1 MGLEQLISSADDLP
15 SVSGVAEDVIFHNP
29 SNDYTVLSFLTD
41 DGREIV
47 AVGCLPDVHKGEPLL
62 LYGDWSYH
70 ATYGQQFVAESYQKI
85 LPTET
90 ADILKYLSSGVVKGV
105 GPVTALKIVNRFGAD
120 TFDVIENHPTWL
132 ADIPGITRKKAAAIT
147 KIFREQNGLRQ
158 LMMCCR
164 DYLGSAS
171 ISRVYREWGDRS
183 MAIIE
188 ENPYRL
194 CDEIYGIGFERADE
208 IARKLG
214 IVSDSEFRI
223 TSGLRYVLGEAAA
236 TNGHTCLP
244 KDMLIR
250 EAAQR
255 LQLPE
260 ERVAE
265 VLEQQ
270 LARRHLI
277 CYLPGDKNSIFTSDG
292 DRSEAFVAK
301 KLSELSVSCD
311 VLPEREIDNLIAMTE
326 TERGISYAPLQR
338 KAIREALSSG
348 VMILTGGPGTG
359 KTTVV
364 QALIRMCRQM
374 NLKTALAAPTG
385 RAAKR
390 LSAATGEEARTIH
403 RMLEMDKTDKDNH
416 YHFKRN
422 ANNPLDEKVIIIDEA
437 SMIDMP
443 LMEGLLRA
451 IIRGTRLIL
460 IGDDNQLPPVGCGNV
475 FRDMIASGRFNTVC
489 LTEIFRQ
496 SKESMIVVNAHRIN
510 HGELPLLHTKNDD
523 SFFLARASDDQIVDT
538 IVSLVTVRLPRA
550 YGPEVLSKI
559 QIITPSRKGKAG
571 TENLNK
577 LLKDHLNPH
586 TDAKKEIK
594 YRDTVFREGDKVMQ
608 IRNNYD
614 IEWQKGEVRGTGA
627 FNGDIGT
634 VTRVDPSAETVE
646 INYDGK
652 AYTYEYSMLE
662 EVEHAYAITVH
673 KSQGSEYP
681 LVIIPLY
688 NCAPVLRTRN
698 LFYTALTRAKEM
710 VIMVGSEYVA
720 QNMVEND
727 HHAMRYTALQ
737 QRLQTE
743 MRPAFG

>member
-1 MGLEQLISSADDLP
+1 MGLEQLISSVDSLP
-15 SVSGVAEDVIFHNP
+15 SVSGVAEDIIYRNA
-29 SNDYTVLSFLTD
+29 SNDYTVISFLTD

-70 ATYGQQFVAESYQKI
+70 ANYGQQFTIESYQKT

-90 ADILKYLSSGVVKGV
+90 NDILKYLSSGVIKGV
-105 GPVTALKIVNRFGAD
+105 GPVTALKIVNRFGTD

-132 ADIPGITRKKAAAIT
+132 SDIPGITRKKAAEIT

-164 DYLGSAS
+164 DYLGTAS

-183 MAIIE
+183 MSIIE

-194 CDEIYGIGFERADE
+194 CDEIYGVGFERADD
-208 IARKLG
+208 IAKKLG
-214 IVSDSEFRI
+214 IVADSEFRI
-223 TSGLRYVLGEAAA
+223 TSGLRYVLNEQAASA
-236 TNGHTCLP
+236 GHTCLP
-244 KDMLIR
+244 RDILIR
-250 EAAQR
+250 QAAQK

-260 ERVAE
+260 EKVTQ
-265 VLEQQ
+265 VLDEQIR
-270 LARRHLI
+270 RRHLI
-277 CYLPGDKNSIFTSDG
+277 CYLPGDKDYIFTAES
-292 DRSEAFVAK
+292 DRSESYIAK
-301 KLSELSVSCD
+301 KLLELSVSCEI
-311 VLPEREIDNLIAMTE
+311 LPEREIDRLIEITE
-326 TERGISYAPLQR
+326 TERGISYASLQR

-374 NLKTALAAPTG
+374 GLKTALAAPTG

-390 LSAATGEEARTIH
+390 MSATTGEEARTIH
-403 RMLEMDKTDKDNH
+403 RMLEMDKTDDDSR

-475 FRDMIASGRFNTVC
+475 FRDMIASGRFRSVC

-496 SKESMIVVNAHRIN
+496 SKESMIIVNAHRIN

-523 SFFLARASDDQIVDT
+523 SFFMARASDDQIVDT
-538 IVSLVTVRLPRA
+538 IISLVTTRLPRA
-550 YGPEVLSKI
+550 YGREVIDKI

-577 LLKDHLNPH
+577 LLKDYLNPKSE
-586 TDAKKEIK
+586 TKKEIR

-614 IEWQKGEVRGTGA
+614 IEWKKGDARGTGA
-627 FNGDIGT
+627 FNGDIGII
-634 VTRVDPSAETVE
+634 TRIDPQEETLV
-646 INYDGK
+646 ITYDGK
-652 AYTYEYSMLE
+652 EYSYEYSMLE

-688 NCAPVLRTRN
+688 NCAPLLRTRN

-727 HHAMRYTALQ
+727 HHSLRYTALR
-737 QRLQTE
+737 QRLE
-743 MRPAFG
+743 AAE

>member
-1 MGLEQLISSADDLP
+1 MGLEQLISSVDSLP
-15 SVSGVAEDVIFHNP
+15 SVSGVAEDIIYRNA
-29 SNDYTVLSFLTD
+29 SNDYTVISFLTD

-70 ATYGQQFVAESYQKI
+70 ANYGQQFTIESYQKT

-90 ADILKYLSSGVVKGV
+90 NDILKYLSSGVIKGV
-105 GPVTALKIVNRFGAD
+105 GPVTALKIVNRFGTD

-132 ADIPGITRKKAAAIT
+132 SDIPGITRKKAAEIT

-164 DYLGSAS
+164 DYLGTAS

-183 MAIIE
+183 VSIIE

-194 CDEIYGIGFERADE
+194 CDEIYGVGFERADD
-208 IARKLG
+208 IAKKLG
-214 IVSDSEFRI
+214 IVADSEFRI
-223 TSGLRYVLGEAAA
+223 TSGLRYVLNEQAASA
-236 TNGHTCLP
+236 GHTCLP
-244 KDMLIR
+244 RDILIR
-250 EAAQR
+250 QAAQK

-260 ERVAE
+260 DKVTQ
-265 VLEQQ
+265 VLDEQI
-270 LARRHLI
+270 RRKHLI
-277 CYLPGDKNSIFTSDG
+277 CYLPGDKDYIFTAES
-292 DRSEAFVAK
+292 DRSERYIAK
-301 KLSELSVSCD
+301 KLMELSVSCEI
-311 VLPEREIDNLIAMTE
+311 LPEREIDRLIEITE
-326 TERGISYAPLQR
+326 TERGISYASLQR
-338 KAIREALSSG
+338 KAICEALSSG

-374 NLKTALAAPTG
+374 GLKTALAAPTG

-390 LSAATGEEARTIH
+390 MSAATGEEARTIH
-403 RMLEMDKTDKDNH
+403 RMLEMDKTDDDNR

-475 FRDMIASGRFNTVC
+475 FRDMIASGRFRSVC

-496 SKESMIVVNAHRIN
+496 SKESMIIVNAHRIN
-510 HGELPLLHTKNDD
+510 HGELPLLHTKNND
-523 SFFLARASDDQIVDT
+523 SFFMARASDDQIVDT
-538 IVSLVTVRLPRA
+538 IISLVTTRLPRA
-550 YGPEVLSKI
+550 YGPEVIDKI

-577 LLKDHLNPH
+577 LLKDYLNPKSE
-586 TDAKKEIK
+586 TKKEIK

-614 IEWQKGEVRGTGA
+614 IEWKKGEVRGTGA
-627 FNGDIGT
+627 FNGDIG
-634 VTRVDPSAETVE
+634 VITRIDPQEETLV
-646 INYDGK
+646 ITYDGK
-652 AYTYEYSMLE
+652 EYSYEYSMLE

-688 NCAPVLRTRN
+688 NCAPLLRTRN

-727 HHAMRYTALQ
+727 HHSLRYTALR
-737 QRLQTE
+737 QRLE
-743 MRPAFG
+743 AAE

>member
-1 MGLEQLISSADDLP
+1 MGLEQLISSVDSLP
-15 SVSGVAEDVIFHNP
+15 SVSGVAEDIIYRNA
-29 SNDYTVLSFLTD
+29 SNDYTVISFLTD

-70 ATYGQQFVAESYQKI
+70 ANYGQQFTIESYQKT

-90 ADILKYLSSGVVKGV
+90 NDILKYLSSGVIKGV
-105 GPVTALKIVNRFGAD
+105 GPVTALKIVNRFGTD

-132 ADIPGITRKKAAAIT
+132 SDIPGITRKKAAEIT

-164 DYLGSAS
+164 DYLGTTS

-183 MAIIE
+183 MSIIE

-194 CDEIYGIGFERADE
+194 CDEIYGVGFERADD
-208 IARKLG
+208 IAKKLG
-214 IVSDSEFRI
+214 IVADSEFRI
-223 TSGLRYVLGEAAA
+223 TSGLRYVLNEQAASA
-236 TNGHTCLP
+236 GHTCLP
-244 KDMLIR
+244 RDILIR
-250 EAAQR
+250 QAAQK

-260 ERVAE
+260 EKVTQ
-265 VLEQQ
+265 VLDEQIR
-270 LARRHLI
+270 RRHLI
-277 CYLPGDKNSIFTSDG
+277 CYLPGDKDYIFTAES
-292 DRSEAFVAK
+292 DRSESYIAK
-301 KLSELSVSCD
+301 KLLELSVSCEI
-311 VLPEREIDNLIAMTE
+311 LPEREIDRLIEITE
-326 TERGISYAPLQR
+326 TERGISYASLQR

-374 NLKTALAAPTG
+374 GLKTALAAPTG

-390 LSAATGEEARTIH
+390 MSATTGEEARTIH
-403 RMLEMDKTDKDNH
+403 RMLEMDKTDDDSR

-475 FRDMIASGRFNTVC
+475 FRDMIASGRFRSVC

-496 SKESMIVVNAHRIN
+496 SKESMIIVNAHRIN

-523 SFFLARASDDQIVDT
+523 SFFMARASDDQIVDT
-538 IVSLVTVRLPRA
+538 IISLVTTRLPRA
-550 YGPEVLSKI
+550 YGREVIDKI

-577 LLKDHLNPH
+577 LLKDYLNPKSE
-586 TDAKKEIK
+586 TKKEIR

-614 IEWQKGEVRGTGA
+614 IEWKKGDARGTGA
-627 FNGDIGT
+627 FNGDIGII
-634 VTRVDPSAETVE
+634 TRIDPQEETLV
-646 INYDGK
+646 ITYDGK
-652 AYTYEYSMLE
+652 EYSYEYSMLE

-688 NCAPVLRTRN
+688 NCAPLLRTRN

-727 HHAMRYTALQ
+727 HHSLRYTALR
-737 QRLQTE
+737 QRLE
-743 MRPAFG
+743 AAE

>member
-1 MGLEQLISSADDLP
+1 MGLEQLISSVDSLP
-15 SVSGVAEDVIFHNP
+15 SVSGVAEDIIYHNA
-29 SNDYTVLSFLTD
+29 SNDYTVISFLTD

-62 LYGDWSYH
+62 LYGDWTYH
-70 ATYGQQFVAESYQKI
+70 SSYGQQFTIESYQKT

-90 ADILKYLSSGVVKGV
+90 NDILKYLSSGVIKGV
-105 GPVTALKIVNRFGAD
+105 GPVTALKIVNRFGTD

-132 ADIPGITRKKAAAIT
+132 SDIPGITRKKAAEIT
-147 KIFREQNGLRQ
+147 KVFREQNGLRQ

-164 DYLGSAS
+164 DYLGTAS

-183 MAIIE
+183 MSIIE

-194 CDEIYGIGFERADE
+194 CDEIYGVGFERADD
-208 IARKLG
+208 IAKKLG
-214 IVSDSEFRI
+214 IVADSEFRI
-223 TSGLRYVLGEAAA
+223 TSGLRYVLNDQAASA
-236 TNGHTCLP
+236 GHTCLP
-244 KDMLIR
+244 RDLLIR
-250 EAAQR
+250 MAAQK

-260 ERVAE
+260 DKVMQ
-265 VLEQQ
+265 VLDAQI
-270 LARRHLI
+270 ARKHLI
-277 CYLPGDKNSIFTSDG
+277 CYLPGDNDYIFTAES
-292 DRSEAFVAK
+292 DRSESYIAK
-301 KLSELSVSCD
+301 KLMELSVSCEI
-311 VLPEREIDNLIAMTE
+311 LPEREIDRLIEITE
-326 TERGISYAPLQR
+326 TERGISYASLQR

-374 NLKTALAAPTG
+374 GLKTALAAPTG

-390 LSAATGEEARTIH
+390 MSAATGEEARTIH
-403 RMLEMDKTDKDNH
+403 RMLEMDKTDDDNR

-475 FRDMIASGRFNTVC
+475 FRDMIASGRFRSVC

-496 SKESMIVVNAHRIN
+496 SKESMIIVNAHRIN
-510 HGELPLLHTKNDD
+510 NGELPLLHTKNND
-523 SFFLARASDDQIVDT
+523 SFFMARANDDQIVDT
-538 IVSLVTVRLPRA
+538 IVSLVTTRLPRA
-550 YGPEVLSKI
+550 YGKEVIDKI

-577 LLKDHLNPH
+577 LLKDYLNPPGD
-586 TDAKKEIK
+586 TKKEIK

-614 IEWQKGEVRGTGA
+614 IEWKKGETRGTGA
-627 FNGDIGT
+627 FNGDIGII
-634 VTRVDPSAETVE
+634 TRIDPQDETLV
-646 INYDGK
+646 ITYDGK
-652 AYTYEYSMLE
+652 EYSYEYSMLE

-688 NCAPVLRTRN
+688 NCAPLLRTRN

-727 HHAMRYTALQ
+727 HHSLRYTALE
-737 QRLQTE
+737 QRLKAAE
-743 MRPAFG
+743 